1 MAQFIKHVG
10 VNGNQ
15 KKVVVVFRE
24 VPGDSDSALVIPTD
38 NLPQL
43 YHDDLIRAIESTNC
57 QASLDP
63 SEYLFRQSF
72 HDGTN
77 MLNTIHQR
85 GWMLKVPTKSV
96 VMTPRPGLNI
106 NLVDLNREL
115 KQLSNEQAASSGAT
129 RSSDIAT
136 NAPSQ
141 PQPQQRSQPEP
152 ARNPPGVI
160 DDVQL
165 AAKFRAQANSFE
177 SEARR
182 LREEAEKLDPK
193 SVVAAVQEKS
203 SPSPATEA
211 KRGRGRPSKKVAA

>member
-24 VPGDSDSALVIPTD
+24 VPGDPDSALVIPTD
-38 NLPQL
+38 SLPQL
-43 YHDDLIRAIESTNC
+43 YHDDLINAIESTNC
-57 QASLDP
+57 QSSLDP
-63 SEYLFRQSF
+63 SEYLFRQVF

-85 GWMLKVPTKSV
+85 GWMVKVPTKSV
-96 VMTPRPGLNI
+96 AMTPRPGVTI

-115 KQLSNEQAASSGAT
+115 KQLSNEQAASGST

-136 NAPSQ
+136 NAPTRAETPS
-141 PQPQQRSQPEP
+141 S
-152 ARNPPGVI
+152 PPGVI

-177 SEARR
+177 AEAHR
-182 LREEAEKLDPK
+182 LRAEAEKLDPK
-193 SVVAAVQEKS
+193 SVVAAVLEKS

-211 KRGRGRPSKKVAA
+211 KRGRGRPSKKVAVA